1 MDSWE
6 TVNPKLFIGDF
17 LLLLVFISQGIETH
31 NSDSSFL
38 EILVPFL
45 ISMLIMI
52 PLFYKIGFLKL
63 DNNPEYVKS
72 LRIWVSTISIGVLI
86 RFVMNMA
93 FEPLFLFVIICYSL
107 TTSGIIRMAHSRF

>member
-1 MDSWE
+1 MGSWK
-6 TVNPKLFIGDF
+6 TVNPKLLIGDF
-17 LLLLVFISQGIETH
+17 VLLLVFISQGMDTH
-31 NSDSSFL
+31 NSSSSFL

>member
-1 MDSWE
+1 M
-6 TVNPKLFIGDF
+6 NPKLFVGDF
-17 LLLLVFISQGIETH
+17 VLLLVFISQGMETH

-45 ISMLIMI
+45 ISMLIMV
-52 PLFYKIGFLKL
+52 PLFYKIGVLKV
-63 DNNPEYVKS
+63 DNKAEYVKS

-107 TTSGIIRMAHSRF
+107 TTSGIIRAAHSQF

>member
-1 MDSWE
+1 M
-6 TVNPKLFIGDF
+6 NPKLFVGDF
-17 LLLLVFISQGIETH
+17 ILLLIFINQGMETH

-45 ISMLIMI
+45 ISMLIMV
-52 PLFYKIGFLKL
+52 PLLYKIGFLKV
-63 DNNPEYVKS
+63 DNKPEYIKS

-93 FEPLFLFVIICYSL
+93 FEPLFLFVIICYAL
-107 TTSGIIRMAHSRF
+107 TTSGIIRAVHSRF

>member
-1 MDSWE
+1 M
-6 TVNPKLFIGDF
+6 NPKLFVGDF
-17 LLLLVFISQGIETH
+17 VLLLVFISQGMETH

-45 ISMLIMI
+45 ISMLIMV
-52 PLFYKIGFLKL
+52 PLFYKIGFLKV
-63 DNNPEYVKS
+63 DNKAEYVKS

-107 TTSGIIRMAHSRF
+107 TTSGIIRAAHSQF

>member
-1 MDSWE
+1 M
-6 TVNPKLFIGDF
+6 NPKLFVGDF
-17 LLLLVFISQGIETH
+17 VLLLVFISQGMETH

-52 PLFYKIGFLKL
+52 PLFYKIGFLKV
-63 DNNPEYVKS
+63 NNKAEYVKS

-107 TTSGIIRMAHSRF
+107 TTSGIIRVVHSRF

>member
-1 MDSWE
+1 M
-6 TVNPKLFIGDF
+6 NPKLFIGDF
-17 LLLLVFISQGIETH
+17 ALLLVFISQGMDTH
-31 NSDSSFL
+31 NSSSSFL

>member
-1 MDSWE
+1 
-6 TVNPKLFIGDF
+6 VNPKLFVGDF
-17 LLLLVFISQGIETH
+17 VLLLVFISQGMETH

-45 ISMLIMI
+45 ISMLIMV
-52 PLFYKIGFLKL
+52 PLFYKIGFLKV
-63 DNNPEYVKS
+63 DNKPEYVKS

-107 TTSGIIRMAHSRF
+107 TTSGIIRAVHSRF

>member
-1 MDSWE
+1 M
-6 TVNPKLFIGDF
+6 
-17 LLLLVFISQGIETH
+17 ETH
-31 NSDSSFL
+31 NSEASFL
-38 EILVPFL
+38 EILIPFL
-45 ISMLIMI
+45 ISIIIMI

-63 DNNPEYVKS
+63 DDKPEYVKS

-107 TTSGIIRMAHSRF
+107 STSGIARLIHKQFF

>member
-1 MDSWE
+1 M
-6 TVNPKLFIGDF
+6 NPKLFVGDF
-17 LLLLVFISQGIETH
+17 ILLLIFINQGMETH

-45 ISMLIMI
+45 ISMLIMV
-52 PLFYKIGFLKL
+52 PLFYKIGFLKV
-63 DNNPEYVKS
+63 DNKAEYVKS

-107 TTSGIIRMAHSRF
+107 TTSGIIRAAHSQF

>member
-1 MDSWE
+1 M
-6 TVNPKLFIGDF
+6 
-17 LLLLVFISQGIETH
+17 ETH
-31 NSDSSFL
+31 NSGSSFL

-45 ISMLIMI
+45 ISMLIMV
-52 PLFYKIGFLKL
+52 PLFYKVGFLKL
-63 DNNPEYVKS
+63 DNNSEYIKS

-86 RFVMNMA
+86 RFVMDMA

>member
-1 MDSWE
+1 M
-6 TVNPKLFIGDF
+6 NPKLFIGDF
-17 LLLLVFISQGIETH
+17 VLLLVFISQGMETH
-31 NSDSSFL
+31 NSGSSFL

-45 ISMLIMI
+45 ISMLIMV
-52 PLFYKIGFLKL
+52 PLFYKVGFLKL
-63 DNNPEYVKS
+63 DNNSEYIKS

-86 RFVMNMA
+86 RFVMDMA

>member
-1 MDSWE
+1 
-6 TVNPKLFIGDF
+6 
-17 LLLLVFISQGIETH
+17 
-31 NSDSSFL
+31 
-38 EILVPFL
+38 
-45 ISMLIMI
+45 MI

-63 DNNPEYVKS
+63 DDKPEYVKS

-107 TTSGIIRMAHSRF
+107 STSGIARLIHKQFF

>member
-1 MDSWE
+1 MGSWE
-6 TVNPKLFIGDF
+6 TVNPKLLIGDF
-17 LLLLVFISQGIETH
+17 TLLLVFISQGMDTH
-31 NSDSSFL
+31 NSSSSFL

>member
-52 PLFYKIGFLKL
+52 PLFYKIGFLKM
-63 DNNPEYVKS
+63 DNKPEYVKS
-72 LRIWVSTISIGVLI
+72 LRIWISTISIGVLI
-86 RFVMNMA
+86 RFVMNNA
-93 FEPLFLFVIICYSL
+93 FEPLFLFVIICYFL
-107 TTSGIIRMAHSRF
+107 TTSGIIRFVHSRF